1 MFEFFYTTFIEK
13 KQKKDGTIYFIK
25 YFMED
30 ELRSLTARGQKG
42 RFVRKSNI
50 QFQCCTPNT
59 PVLSRV
65 LGFPI
70 SFMDGNLLN
79 GELKLVIPSYLK
91 WNAAFPTLS
100 NMLNDILSRDM
111 VVKTSKVIL
120 SFYAVCNGI
129 GLGCPGLDNRAS
141 MLLFCIYNPLTTI
154 FYTSFQMYE
163 IRVLFLIQLKVGFQL
178 IIWLL
183 VCLS

>member
-1 MFEFFYTTFIEK
+1 
-13 KQKKDGTIYFIK
+13 
-25 YFMED
+25 
-30 ELRSLTARGQKG
+30 
-42 RFVRKSNI
+42 
-50 QFQCCTPNT
+50 
-59 PVLSRV
+59 
-65 LGFPI
+65 
-70 SFMDGNLLN
+70 
-79 GELKLVIPSYLK
+79 
-91 WNAAFPTLS
+91 
-100 NMLNDILSRDM
+100 MLNDILSRDM

-178 IIWLL
+178 II
-183 VCLS
+183 